1 MKTILIKNT
10 ILDIRNEF
18 CNKFLNKDFVIDK
31 SGVKTIDILDAVF
44 HVDEDFIFSLPNKEY
59 IENELQWYLSQ
70 SLNVMDLNPTPKIW
84 AQVADKFGFI
94 NSNYGWCILSSDNH
108 NQYENCKNELIKN
121 PLSRRATM
129 IYNRPEMWNDYNKGG
144 RSDFMCT
151 YATQYFIREGKLLT
165 SVYMRSNDAV
175 FGFRNDYA
183 WQLYVSEKLA
193 NDLGIEMGDMT
204 WHAGSLHMYESSFYL
219 LDHYIKTSEPHIT
232 LKNYKELYNI

>member
-1 MKTILIKNT
+1 MNEILTKNN

-18 CNKFLNKDFVIDK
+18 AAKFLNKDFVIDK

-44 HVDEDFIFSLPNKEY
+44 IVNEDFIFSLPNKEY
-59 IENELQWYLSQ
+59 IENELQWYLSK
-70 SLNVMDLNPTPKIW
+70 SLNVMDLQPTPKIW
-84 AQVADKFGFI
+84 VQVADKFGFI
-94 NSNYGWCILSSDNH
+94 NSNYGWCIFSEENH
-108 NQYENCKNELIKN
+108 NQYENCKNELKTN
-121 PLSRRATM
+121 PFSRRATM

-151 YATQYFIREGKLLT
+151 FATQYAIRDGKLLT

-193 NDLGIEMGDMT
+193 LELELEVGRIT

-219 LDHYIKTSEPHIT
+219 VDHYIKTGEPHIT
-232 LKNYKELYNI
+232 LKDYKNLYTL